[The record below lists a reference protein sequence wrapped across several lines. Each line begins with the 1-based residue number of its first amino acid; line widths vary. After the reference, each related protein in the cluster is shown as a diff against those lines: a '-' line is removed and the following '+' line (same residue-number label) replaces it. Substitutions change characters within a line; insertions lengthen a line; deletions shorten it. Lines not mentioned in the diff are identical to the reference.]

1 MVGVPEYA
9 FDLWASKFLAKG
21 YKVGKVEQAE
31 TMLGAEMRMAA
42 EKENMAAEKGGKAKA
57 KAPPPDKIVRREL
70 RKVLTNGTLVDAN
83 MLQDDQ
89 AGHCLAIRV

>member
-1 MVGVPEYA
+1 MKMVGVPEYA

-42 EKENMAAEKGGKAKA
+42 EKEKGGKAKA
-57 KAPPPDKIVRREL
+57 AAPPADKIVRREL

-89 AGHCLAIRV
+89 AGHCVAIRV